1 MVDFLIDSQVS
12 GNTVLLLQNKGCST
26 NRSHRNIMRL
36 KYFRSLKYYSHKGQQ
51 NLRGKTESEIFS
63 LHNIWP

>member
-36 KYFRSLKYYSHKGQQ
+36 KYFRSLKY
-51 NLRGKTESEIFS
+51 
-63 LHNIWP
+63 